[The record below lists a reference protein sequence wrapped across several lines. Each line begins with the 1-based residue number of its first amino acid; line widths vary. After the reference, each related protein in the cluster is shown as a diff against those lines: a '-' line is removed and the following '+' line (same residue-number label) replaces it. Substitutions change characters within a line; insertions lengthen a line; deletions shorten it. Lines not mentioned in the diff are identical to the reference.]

1 MSILSPFA
9 FKQTNNEPHAPLD
22 GNNTGKQFSYQTS
35 LRKFPMM
42 NHVWGLGPN
51 SLVHKGLYAKYLP
64 LPRISDKWRR
74 KSNGKLFVLCDN
86 FCQVWHLTHP
96 LLETSQMPQ
105 GSADE
110 RENGGNHNRLTTKM
124 LYIYQAGLRFMGTK
138 LA

>member
-1 MSILSPFA
+1 
-9 FKQTNNEPHAPLD
+9 
-22 GNNTGKQFSYQTS
+22 
-35 LRKFPMM
+35 MM
-42 NHVWGLGPN
+42 NHVWKLGPN
-51 SLVHKGLYAKYLP
+51 SLAHKGLYAKYLP
-64 LPRISDKWRR
+64 RPRISDKWRR

-110 RENGGNHNRLTTKM
+110 REDGGNHNRLTTKM
-124 LYIYQAGLRFMGTK
+124 LCVYQAGLRFMGTK